1 MREAI
6 DSTKQQED
14 DEPPR
19 PRATR
24 RRRKQFTDTTY
35 GARLAHEDA
44 RIADDYARDHR
55 LDRADVV
62 RLAMHQFALRQQMR
76 YKPKDPLREMQE
88 QVFKEHFAPVISHL
102 EAITATLA
110 ELMQAFAGLCA
121 NATSPFGEFRDGDDL
136 NTPDAGETT
145 SRGAGLLEQKRLLES
160 ILMASTL
167 SLRLHVNYL
176 VEPQLRRLNDGDT
189 AALKPHLRIAA
200 QGKAGWCAPT
210 REVVKRTGEQVL
222 RELNLLP
229 VDAPDD
235 ITDER
240 RREGERN
247 HDALT
252 AEDIAVTL

>member
-1 MREAI
+1 MREAR

-14 DEPPR
+14 DAPPR
-19 PRATR
+19 PRAVR

-35 GARLAHEDA
+35 GARLPHEDA
-44 RIADDYARDHR
+44 RIADYYARDHR

-88 QVFKEHFAPVISHL
+88 HVFKEHFAPVTSHL

-110 ELMQAFAGLCA
+110 ELMQAFSGLRA
-121 NATSPFGEFRDGDDL
+121 NATSPLDEPRNGDDL
-136 NTPDAGETT
+136 NAQDAGEVTGSGT
-145 SRGAGLLEQKRLLES
+145 GLLEQKRLLES
-160 ILMASTL
+160 ILVASTL
-167 SLRLHVNYL
+167 ALRLHVNYL
-176 VEPQLRRLNDGDT
+176 VEPQLRHLDAGD
-189 AALKPHLRIAA
+189 AATLEPHLRLAA
-200 QGKAGWCAPT
+200 QGKTGWCAPT

-229 VDAPDD
+229 ADAPDD
-235 ITDER
+235 TTAEIRSEGAR
-240 RREGERN
+240 R

-252 AEDIAVTL
+252 AEEIAATL